1 MGKSS
6 GGVRGT
12 GGGNYTASVG
22 IEGASGSKRWISKS
36 FRTQKQG
43 EQWIEKVA
51 RRFNEFNKSGFAY
64 TASID
69 RTTKQGEEYD
79 IFHRDLAREMG
90 ARYKRGYK

>member
-6 GGVRGT
+6 GGVRGA
-12 GGGNYTASVG
+12 GGNFTASVG
-22 IEGASGSKRWISKS
+22 IESSTGTKRYISKR

-43 EQWIEKVA
+43 EQWIDKVA
-51 RRFNEFNKSGFAY
+51 KRFNEFNKSGFAY

-69 RTTKQGEEYD
+69 KSTKKGEEYD
-79 IFHRDLAREMG
+79 IYSRDLAREMA